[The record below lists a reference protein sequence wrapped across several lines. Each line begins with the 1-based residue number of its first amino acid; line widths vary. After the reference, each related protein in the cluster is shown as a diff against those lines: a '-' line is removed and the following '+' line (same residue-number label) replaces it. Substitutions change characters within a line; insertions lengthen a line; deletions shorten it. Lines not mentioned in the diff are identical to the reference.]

1 MLRPRPTK
9 SESAFENPCDLYIH
23 YNLRSTAGGG
33 VLIKMQVGHLKSSV
47 ITGEPYGK
55 EGLNN
60 FRDSLSFLQ
69 GLDCFLFRISQAAEL
84 SFTCPGVMKGYRG
97 MSSPALVAKA
107 THCTEM
113 STSAVVGSYK
123 DPM

>member
-1 MLRPRPTK
+1 M
-9 SESAFENPCDLYIH
+9 ESGTICWDPMASCCKKCGQQDPIYLPY
-23 YNLRSTAGGG
+23 T
-33 VLIKMQVGHLKSSV
+33 SV
-47 ITGEPYGK
+47 RITEAEMRAYHH
-55 EGLNN
+55 
-60 FRDSLSFLQ
+60 FLESCTRLEYMAKQ
-69 GLDCFLFRISQAAEL
+69 AEL